1 MAQTKYLTVLPTSAT
16 TVENFLRDQVNIKN
30 VWRVVQG
37 FLEKFKI
44 LIAKTLLNLKIIL
57 ALKEIYQWE
66 FIVIMKQQPQLK
78 TILTLNK
85 KNVCRI
91 FCINCCVSC
100 TFEYYKNSCSKKL
113 WSLHKSINNNRLF
126 I

>member
-1 MAQTKYLTVLPTSAT
+1 MPTSAT

-37 FLEKFKI
+37 FLEKFTI

-85 KNVCRI
+85 KKMFV
-91 FCINCCVSC
+91 VSFVLIVAFHAHLNI
-100 TFEYYKNSCSKKL
+100 TKIVVQRSYG
-113 WSLHKSINNNRLF
+113 HSISQLTT
-126 I
+126 IDYLSED